1 MTASFRPSL
10 SPAGPARLH
19 LASTGNHQRGLL
31 AAAFY
36 LAGGSIAALAALD
49 PAAHTLALLIVAG
62 IAVAGAVAAVIAR
75 RLFVYAMSVTAA
87 TLGAALIA
95 AGVLAGAGSW
105 ASALVALIY
114 TFVAVYA
121 ALVLYWKHATAV
133 LVWAALTA
141 AVAAR
146 LVEAPPPLWAIVI
159 VFALCCGTLAAVTL
173 SLVTEVR
180 HRATTDPLTGVA
192 NRGAFESAL
201 SHAAATVTRT
211 GEPLALIAIDFDGF
225 RQINNA
231 FGHAAG
237 DKLLIEATRA
247 WQPHL
252 RARDQLAR
260 IGGDEFC
267 VVLPGADA
275 DQARAVADRL
285 KQGMPTG
292 TACSTGVASWT
303 NDQTLD
309 ELSAAADHDLYASKI
324 GTQKDPSPPDSPEP
338 ARSTPG

>member
-1 MTASFRPSL
+1 MTGFSHLPLVPS
-10 SPAGPARLH
+10 GPARPH
-19 LASTGNHQRGLL
+19 LASAGNQQRGMSS
-31 AAAFY
+31 AVFY
-36 LAGGSIAALAALD
+36 LAGGALVAVAALD
-49 PAAHTLALLIVAG
+49 PDAHTLALLIVAG
-62 IAVAGAVAAVIAR
+62 IAVAVAVAALLAR
-75 RLFVYAMSVTAA
+75 RLFVYAMSVTVTA
-87 TLGAALIA
+87 LGPALIA

-114 TFVAVYA
+114 TFVAVHA
-121 ALVLYWKHATAV
+121 ALVLHWKHATAV
-133 LVWAALTA
+133 LIWAALTA
-141 AVAAR
+141 VVAAS
-146 LVEAPPPLWAIVI
+146 LLDAPLPPWAIVV

-201 SHAAATVTRT
+201 SHAAATVSRT

-225 RQINNA
+225 RQINNTY
-231 FGHAAG
+231 GHAAG
-237 DKLLIEATRA
+237 DKLLVEATRA

-275 DQARAVADRL
+275 VQARAVAERL

-292 TACSTGVASWT
+292 TACSTGVAAWR
-303 NDQTLD
+303 NGQTLT
-309 ELSAAADHDLYASKI
+309 ELSAAADHDLYASK
-324 GTQKDPSPPDSPEP
+324 TRKREASFPWSSSEP
-338 ARSTPG
+338 ARDTAP